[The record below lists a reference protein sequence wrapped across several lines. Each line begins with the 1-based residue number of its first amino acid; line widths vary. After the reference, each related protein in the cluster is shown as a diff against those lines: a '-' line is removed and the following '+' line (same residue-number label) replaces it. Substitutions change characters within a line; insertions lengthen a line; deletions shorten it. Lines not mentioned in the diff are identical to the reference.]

1 MTIPPAVAA
10 KIEGRSL
17 VPLLRDKHA
26 AWPDRP
32 LFTHVGRWNR
42 GQARESAYA
51 QCRVRAGKWSLVNT
65 KNKPD
70 AWELYDLAVD
80 PGEKNDVAAQHP
92 DVVTRLATTYDG
104 WWQSVQPDLVN
115 EDLDGPV
122 ENPFKTAYDRQFG
135 PPNADHTKP
144 DAATGA
150 VPKTAVSG
158 SRN

>member
-1 MTIPPAVAA
+1 
-10 KIEGRSL
+10 
-17 VPLLRDKHA
+17 
-26 AWPDRP
+26 
-32 LFTHVGRWNR
+32 
-42 GQARESAYA
+42 
-51 QCRVRAGKWSLVNT
+51 VNT

-92 DVVTRLATTYDG
+92 DVVARLATTYDG